1 MINRG
6 SKGEQLVDAILGFN
20 DLDYIREY
28 AFKNKEGN
36 YQRMDFYVVYNG
48 KEFCLEYH
56 GQQHYSE
63 NIYYNHEA
71 TVRLDNIKKEYCQN
85 NGIIYLEI
93 PYTMNSLTKVYDAL
107 VSFGF
112 DIAKPD
118 NVQVY
123 KEPILFHG
131 MITATNI
138 QTQERIEG
146 DYSFII
152 DALDNLYQGNI
163 IKCLHGDMDST
174 GGFTFTL
181 GDNKLETT
189 RLGKCKHRK
198 IVYKEARRQADVK
211 RTPIVMMD
219 INTGEET
226 EYSSIAECVRE
237 TGIKGV
243 SSYLYGEVNRLTLGN
258 KMFRLKEGSYKHSLK
273 HVKDNIQKKFI
284 IATCIKDG
292 SIIEGT
298 VNNVAR
304 EIGASAPNLSKV
316 LKGKCKTCKGYT
328 ATYK

>member
-1 MINRG
+1 MTNKG

-20 DLDYIREY
+20 NIDYIREY

-36 YQRMDFYVVYNG
+36 YQRMDFYVLYNG

-63 NIYYNHEA
+63 NIYYNHKA
-71 TVRLDNIKKEYCQN
+71 TVRLDNIKKEYCKN
-85 NGIIYLEI
+85 NNIVYLEI
-93 PYTMNSLTKVYDAL
+93 PYTMNNLTKVYEAL
-107 VSFGF
+107 VNFGF
-112 DIAKPD
+112 DLIKPEC
-118 NVQVY
+118 VQVY

-131 MITATNI
+131 NITATNI
-138 QTQERIEG
+138 DTQEHIIG

-152 DALDNLYQGNI
+152 DTLDSLHQGNI

-181 GDNKLETT
+181 EDSKLEAT
-189 RLGKCKHRK
+189 RSLKCEHRK
-198 IVYKEARRQADVK
+198 ILYKKARIQADVK

-219 INTGEET
+219 IET
-226 EYSSIAECVRE
+226 EEEVEYNSIAECVRE
-237 TGIKGV
+237 TGIKGI
-243 SSYLYGEVNRLTLGN
+243 SSYLYGDVNRLTLGN
-258 KMFRLKEGSYKHSLK
+258 KMFKLKGGSYKHSLK
-273 HVKDNIQKKFI
+273 HVRDNIQKKFI

-292 SIIEGT
+292 STIEGT